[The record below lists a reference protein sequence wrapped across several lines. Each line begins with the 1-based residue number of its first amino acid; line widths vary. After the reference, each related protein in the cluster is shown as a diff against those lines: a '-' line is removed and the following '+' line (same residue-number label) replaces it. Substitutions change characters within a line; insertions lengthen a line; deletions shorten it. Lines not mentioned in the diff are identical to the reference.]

1 MPVRSANYTI
11 DAVMPLPLHTAAY
24 HSRALGREQPYAYFA
39 PPGFEPEQTLS
50 DTRYPL
56 LILLHGRKG
65 DYRTWPEHTRL
76 ARYAAAHNLFIAF
89 PEGTDGWYANA
100 YDGQAHYEDDFMRDF
115 LPHLQHTLPLLPSGR
130 HWAIGGMSM
139 GGQGAVKLALKYG
152 QMFSLALSFSG
163 AFEITLAKE
172 PHPVFGDLQQNA
184 ALRRASN
191 VFALAEDALS
201 TWPPARPNL
210 YLACGT
216 EDPLL
221 EANRRFHQHL
231 DYIGYRHTYVETPGH
246 HTLPYWDRAIRAALT
261 TVAEGVR
268 IQYSGVR
275 E

>member
-1 MPVRSANYTI
+1 MPVRHNDSAVNDVT
-11 DAVMPLPLHTAAY
+11 PLPLHTSAY
-24 HSRALGREQPYAYFA
+24 FSRALGREQPYGYFA
-39 PPGFEPEQTLS
+39 PPGFEPEQTPP
-50 DTRYPL
+50 DTRFPL

-76 ARYAAAHNLFIAF
+76 ARYAAAYNLFIAF
-89 PEGTDGWYANA
+89 PEGAQGWYTNA
-100 YDGQAHYEDDFMRDF
+100 YDGQANYEDDLMQDF
-115 LPHLQHTLPLLPSGR
+115 VPHLQQTLPLLSPGR
-130 HWAIGGMSM
+130 NWTIGGMSM
-139 GGQGAVKLALKYG
+139 GGQGAVKIALKYG

-163 AFEITLAKE
+163 AFEITRAKE
-172 PHPVFGDLQQNA
+172 PHPVFGDPQQNA

-210 YLACGT
+210 YLACGV

-231 DYIGYRHTYVETPGH
+231 DFLGYRHTYVETSGH

-261 TVAEGVR
+261 SIVEVVSS
-268 IQYSGVR
+268 Q
-275 E
+275 